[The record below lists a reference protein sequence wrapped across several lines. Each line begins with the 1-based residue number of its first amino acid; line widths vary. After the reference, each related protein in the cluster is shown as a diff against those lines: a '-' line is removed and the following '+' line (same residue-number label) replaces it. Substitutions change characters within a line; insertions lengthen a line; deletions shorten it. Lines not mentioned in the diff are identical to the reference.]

1 MTDTKL
7 GIAIADEAG
16 IHDAPTVVTWT
27 EIFNLIDA
35 ARDYERKACA
45 AVCDQMQENYKKF
58 YRVAL
63 DDQPYDPAHCAL
75 VIRER
80 SNVEFSGTPAA
91 LSPEAPLERRV
102 GPGAQED

>member
-35 ARDYERKACA
+35 AREYERKACA

-80 SNVEFSGTPAA
+80 SNARVKAAAEGSPATEG
-91 LSPEAPLERRV
+91 SEP
-102 GPGAQED
+102 

>member
-1 MTDTKL
+1 MTDTRL
-7 GIAIADEAG
+7 AIAIADEAG
-16 IHDAPTVVTWT
+16 IHDAPTIVTWT

-80 SNVEFSGTPAA
+80 SNVEHNRRTADS
-91 LSPEAPLERRV
+91 SPGVRVDGPV
-102 GPGAQED
+102 GPREEE

>member
-1 MTDTKL
+1 MTDTRL
-7 GIAIADEAG
+7 AIAIADEAG
-16 IHDAPTVVTWT
+16 IHDAPTIVTWT

-80 SNVEFSGTPAA
+80 SNAELRGASRLHGEAS
-91 LSPEAPLERRV
+91 LSNDVL
-102 GPGAQED
+102 GNGGK